1 MKKIL
6 VFGGGQ
12 VGSSVAKILSDD
24 GNDITLVDY
33 DKDVLNKLKEN
44 IDIKTI
50 HGLASY
56 PSIQKM
62 ADAENCDMV
71 IAVTGSDEVNMAAC
85 HVAKTVF
92 NIPRRIAR
100 IRANEYLHETNGF
113 DKKTFSINDVISPSI
128 LITDYVKNIIDH
140 PGAFQAFKFAS
151 GKVHV
156 IAATVLS
163 NGPLSGKRLSE
174 FQDHSPNLE
183 VKVVAINRD
192 GKVIIPDENTFIMP
206 DDDVLFIATEDN
218 MKFMS
223 ELRKMTDKPHNV
235 MIAGGGRIGAALATK
250 LESLYSLKVIEKNK
264 NTAKLISEALSSA
277 VVLNSD
283 IADENMLRD
292 ESIED
297 VDYFCAVTSDDQ
309 VNILSAKLAKEMGA
323 SKTISIVN
331 KSSYRN
337 LVSKE
342 IDIVVSPED
351 VTLSSLLA
359 AARTSDIVSVNRI
372 ANYDGEC
379 MEIIAHGNDKT
390 SKIVGK
396 RISQLKLPSSI
407 VVGAIVREDNVLLAN
422 YDLEIESDDHVIIFI
437 FDRKEIPKIE
447 KMFQVSVGFF

>member
-12 VGSSVAKILSDD
+12 VGASVAKILSDD

-33 DKDVLNKLKEN
+33 DKNVLNKLQEN

-56 PSIQKM
+56 PSIQKL
-62 ADAENCDMV
+62 ADADNCDMV

-113 DKKTFSINDVISPSI
+113 DKSSFSINDVISPSI
-128 LITDYVKNIIDH
+128 LVTDYVKNIIDH

-163 NGPLSGKRLSE
+163 NGPLAGKRLSE
-174 FQDHSPNLE
+174 FREHSPNLD

-192 GKVIIPDENTFIMP
+192 RKVIIPDESTFIMP

-235 MIAGGGRIGAALATK
+235 MIAGGGRIGTALATS
-250 LESLYSLKVIEKNK
+250 LESIYSLKVIEKDK
-264 NTAKLISEALSSA
+264 NTAKLISESLSST

-309 VNILSAKLAKEMGA
+309 MNILSAKLAKEMGA

-342 IDIVVSPED
+342 IDVVVSPED
-351 VTLSSLLA
+351 VTLGSLLA

-372 ANYDGEC
+372 ANYEGEC
-379 MEIIAHGNDKT
+379 MEIIAHGNNQT

-396 RISQLKLPSSI
+396 NISQLKLPPTI
-407 VVGAIVREDNVLLAN
+407 VVGAIVRNGNVILAN
-422 YDLEIESDDHVIIFI
+422 HDIEIESDDHVIIFI
-437 FDRKEIPKIE
+437 FDRKEISKIE

>member
-1 MKKIL
+1 
-6 VFGGGQ
+6 
-12 VGSSVAKILSDD
+12 
-24 GNDITLVDY
+24 
-33 DKDVLNKLKEN
+33 
-44 IDIKTI
+44 
-50 HGLASY
+50 
-56 PSIQKM
+56 
-62 ADAENCDMV
+62 
-71 IAVTGSDEVNMAAC
+71 
-85 HVAKTVF
+85 
-92 NIPRRIAR
+92 
-100 IRANEYLHETNGF
+100 
-113 DKKTFSINDVISPSI
+113 
-128 LITDYVKNIIDH
+128 
-140 PGAFQAFKFAS
+140 
-151 GKVHV
+151 
-156 IAATVLS
+156 
-163 NGPLSGKRLSE
+163 
-174 FQDHSPNLE
+174 
-183 VKVVAINRD
+183 
-192 GKVIIPDENTFIMP
+192 
-206 DDDVLFIATEDN
+206 
-218 MKFMS
+218 
-223 ELRKMTDKPHNV
+223 
-235 MIAGGGRIGAALATK
+235 
-250 LESLYSLKVIEKNK
+250 
-264 NTAKLISEALSSA
+264 
-277 VVLNSD
+277 
-283 IADENMLRD
+283 MLRD

-422 YDLEIESDDHVIIFI
+422 HDLEIESDDHVIIFI

>member
-1 MKKIL
+1 M
-6 VFGGGQ
+6 
-12 VGSSVAKILSDD
+12 
-24 GNDITLVDY
+24 
-33 DKDVLNKLKEN
+33 
-44 IDIKTI
+44 
-50 HGLASY
+50 
-56 PSIQKM
+56 
-62 ADAENCDMV
+62 
-71 IAVTGSDEVNMAAC
+71 
-85 HVAKTVF
+85 
-92 NIPRRIAR
+92 
-100 IRANEYLHETNGF
+100 
-113 DKKTFSINDVISPSI
+113 
-128 LITDYVKNIIDH
+128 
-140 PGAFQAFKFAS
+140 
-151 GKVHV
+151 
-156 IAATVLS
+156 
-163 NGPLSGKRLSE
+163 
-174 FQDHSPNLE
+174 
-183 VKVVAINRD
+183 
-192 GKVIIPDENTFIMP
+192 IIPDENTFIMP

-235 MIAGGGRIGAALATK
+235 MIAGGGRIGTALATK

-407 VVGAIVREDNVLLAN
+407 VVGAIVRKDNVLLAN
-422 YDLEIESDDHVIIFI
+422 HDLEIESDDHVIIFI